1 MNFFVSA
8 LGPSVVS
15 EKKKKDLKISIM
27 SSSSEEDAYSTS
39 VPPGLFNERKESI
52 PAIVDEPTSYD
63 SPPGLFFDQASPK
76 TTISIKSA
84 ISEDSFD
91 PPGIHLENPS
101 TLKTRT
107 ARDTSE
113 SIPKLSVLKSDDTWF
128 GDDIEADQ
136 VEYEEEDDEED
147 PPGLFLRENQ
157 DELKK
162 DVSKG
167 LLRTAS
173 SRTLKIM
180 KRVRSNNMMKTREE
194 SKTQTEGHLEETK
207 RNDSMMPPP
216 GSLRHPSVF
225 TMNILQGIEQ
235 KSADKEMDKTLSF
248 SCLSPMMKEEKAFEF
263 EIEDIP
269 DARLSSIGNKNDAV
283 EYIQSWYRALNMKK
297 SCERLSNASR
307 VLGRFFAMCALKYC
321 HHAWYER
328 MHSSCER
335 GDLESVLKLLRRDG
349 RYRRLHF
356 TQVIQELNRSL
367 ECGEVFLHAAVRSKS
382 LPLVSALI
390 SHGASVSKRDF
401 NGETPVFLSI
411 REGDESLSITKYL
424 IEMYQGKDYHKYLEI
439 RNQLGETPCDV
450 AMLLNGEDSKHI
462 QTVTFLWERG
472 AATTPETEA
481 CMFLLQESSKR
492 NKIIKEEERC

>member
-1 MNFFVSA
+1 
-8 LGPSVVS
+8 
-15 EKKKKDLKISIM
+15 
-27 SSSSEEDAYSTS
+27 
-39 VPPGLFNERKESI
+39 
-52 PAIVDEPTSYD
+52 
-63 SPPGLFFDQASPK
+63 
-76 TTISIKSA
+76 
-84 ISEDSFD
+84 
-91 PPGIHLENPS
+91 
-101 TLKTRT
+101 
-107 ARDTSE
+107 
-113 SIPKLSVLKSDDTWF
+113 
-128 GDDIEADQ
+128 
-136 VEYEEEDDEED
+136 
-147 PPGLFLRENQ
+147 
-157 DELKK
+157 
-162 DVSKG
+162 
-167 LLRTAS
+167 
-173 SRTLKIM
+173 
-180 KRVRSNNMMKTREE
+180 
-194 SKTQTEGHLEETK
+194 
-207 RNDSMMPPP
+207 
-216 GSLRHPSVF
+216 
-225 TMNILQGIEQ
+225 
-235 KSADKEMDKTLSF
+235 
-248 SCLSPMMKEEKAFEF
+248 
-263 EIEDIP
+263 
-269 DARLSSIGNKNDAV
+269 
-283 EYIQSWYRALNMKK
+283 MKK

-356 TQVIQELNRSL
+356 TQVIKELNRSL

-492 NKIIKEEERC
+492 NKIIKERREVLNERIRVAENQADVGWKMIRLDESTRGTIFENLVHNNNYKKNDRACSIFFFCSIRARTSIQIYLPLLVLPRLFSHSHSNTSCIAFEY